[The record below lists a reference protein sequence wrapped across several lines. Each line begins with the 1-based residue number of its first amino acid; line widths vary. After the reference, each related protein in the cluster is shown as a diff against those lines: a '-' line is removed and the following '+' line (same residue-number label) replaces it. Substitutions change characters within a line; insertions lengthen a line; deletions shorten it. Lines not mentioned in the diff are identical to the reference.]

1 MTCPKCNAEC
11 PIGGGLDYV
20 VCGNCGVVEVGP
32 RIGAAAAAVLDGD
45 GHADGDLDTILA
57 DPAARRALRID
68 VNGDDDDDGDD
79 GDDGS
84 DDGWDE

>member
-1 MTCPKCNAEC
+1 MTCPKCNADC

-20 VCGNCGVVEVGP
+20 VCGNCGVVEVGTP
-32 RIGAAAAAVLDGD
+32 IGAAAAAVLAGD
-45 GHADGDLDTILA
+45 SHNDGDLETILA

-68 VNGDDDDDGDD
+68 VNGDDEDAQCMT
-79 GDDGS
+79 